1 MTAGSVEPFLIKLIW
16 VSSPCVKGETTVCKR
31 KVKQAS
37 FLMRFED
44 IVVEEDWRPLRMT
57 CPLGH
62 GEGGPVRHCLL
73 EMTAFL
79 KRVCTLDNGT
89 EVE

>member
-1 MTAGSVEPFLIKLIW
+1 
-16 VSSPCVKGETTVCKR
+16 
-31 KVKQAS
+31 
-37 FLMRFED
+37 MRFED